1 MLTHKSGFRLLHCGD
16 SGPCDEIESRAH
28 SSDAIL
34 LEMGMP
40 DIGNFPYHHTPSD
53 IASFSKRHPEK
64 KILVTHSFAS
74 GVDRGSGFLK
84 PNLPT
89 NVHQLEDRD
98 YMVVNEDGSF
108 EMRRG

>member
-1 MLTHKSGFRLLHCGD
+1 
-16 SGPCDEIESRAH
+16 
-28 SSDAIL
+28 
-34 LEMGMP
+34 
-40 DIGNFPYHHTPSD
+40 
-53 IASFSKRHPEK
+53 
-64 KILVTHSFAS
+64 VTHSFAS